1 MNHANNYQPTMPLL
15 IDVRKLS
22 VINGLIKEGAESVAD
37 SFGTLS
43 GVKTTVDIKSIS
55 FLEADDMA
63 TEIGSGQT
71 YSARIR
77 LTDPPY
83 GVFMLTFSPR
93 TAINIAEQ
101 LTGTSCDD
109 GIEDIHQSAIRET
122 CNIMTSGFIDGI
134 ANNLDRTIDM
144 GTPTIDCLDGQNLAA
159 TAFSH
164 VRSDATAV
172 VLDSNISTAATDQ
185 SFNLQVYLV
194 PDPGSFVTVLD
205 SMSAEPAKTVTTT
218 T

>member
-1 MNHANNYQPTMPLL
+1 MPLL

-22 VINGLIKEGAESVAD
+22 VINGLIKEGAESVAE
-37 SFGTLS
+37 SFATLS
-43 GVKTTVDIKSIS
+43 GAETAVDIKSIS
-55 FLEADDMA
+55 FLDPDDIA
-63 TEIGSGQT
+63 TEMGTGQT

-93 TAINIAEQ
+93 TAVAMAEQ
-101 LTGTSCDD
+101 LTGKSCAD
-109 GIEDIHQSAIRET
+109 GIQDIHQSAIRET

-134 ANNLDRTIDM
+134 ANELDHTIDM
-144 GTPTIDCLDGQNLAA
+144 STPTIDCLDGHNLAA

-164 VRSDATAV
+164 VRGDATAV
-172 VLDSNISTAATDQ
+172 VLDSNISTAAADHA
-185 SFNLQVYLV
+185 FNLQVYLV

-205 SMSAEPAKTVTTT
+205 SMEAEPAKTVTTT